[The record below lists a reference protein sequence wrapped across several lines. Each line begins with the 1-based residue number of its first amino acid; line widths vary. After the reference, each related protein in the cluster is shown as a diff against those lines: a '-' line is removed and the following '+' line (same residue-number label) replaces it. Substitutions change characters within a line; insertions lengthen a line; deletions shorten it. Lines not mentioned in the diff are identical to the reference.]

1 MPNFKI
7 INNTSEIII
16 NNKWILATK
25 FNSKDRVVDEKGH
38 RISSDYKGRQYRI
51 IEKRERNFS
60 GLERFERG
68 LLGTVTVICTLCL
81 GLFSKSVRN
90 LFTKSKASIRFAV
103 LEEPTRFKVESG
115 KVVYLEPK
123 LLFGGAK
130 ISEDRELNF
139 ALVKT
144 AGKQKLVPVTSARF
158 GSEHTTYEGS
168 ALEALL
174 KIAQDKEPKYSFS
187 FDRHYGS
194 PISHFLK
201 HPNNSL
207 VTQEEFF
214 KFILEKDE
222 TGTPRIC
229 TLNSNSTLEVLSI
242 VKEKDIPINLNKK
255 NAAGETLF
263 TLWAGKGNA
272 KITKLILELDHFVI
286 DQTQGKIKSA
296 FVEAV
301 LNGSKEEADL
311 LIDAMVKK
319 GIVLS
324 QEELWIQRAF
334 KNDCAFSEEEFTQL
348 DQELKIKVFFAANTF
363 GNEDIVKKL
372 KSLGMNTIPLFW
384 PGPGILARNM
394 DIVTTRN
401 VMETLLKGL
410 RQDGLLLTKEEFS
423 KLDKSKYISKVDQI
437 GRIQG
442 KNFIEKLVKE
452 NGLKHIKVPKKIAVI
467 NEGLESVS
475 FQVASSLELI
485 PKEDQLQI
493 YAERV
498 KPVNR
503 KLSLEEAIEFMIIL
517 EKTGYS
523 DFFGQNFFFC
533 EDGIYFI
540 DTEYKDFSPTR
551 PQFGSIKSLK
561 DYVDPKDAEKFLEE
575 YEKRKEAYDKEKE
588 LCEAQQKEYRAAF
601 ENPYTRLTTGYAE
614 HEFVFSLT
622 SLGVFR
628 ILCK

>member
-1 MPNFKI
+1 MPDFKI
-7 INNTSEIII
+7 IRNTSEIKL
-16 NNKWILATK
+16 NNKWVPATK
-25 FNSKDRVVDEKGH
+25 FDSKDRLVDEKGH
-38 RISSDYKGRQYRI
+38 KVSADYKGRQYRI
-51 IEKRERNFS
+51 IEKRECTFS
-60 GLERFERG
+60 SLERFGRG
-68 LLGTVTVICTLCL
+68 LLGTVAVICTLCF

-90 LFTKSKASIRFAV
+90 LFAKSKVNIRFAV
-103 LEEPTRFKVESG
+103 LEEETRFKVEGG
-115 KVVYLEPK
+115 KVVYLNPK

-130 ISEDRELNF
+130 ISKDQELNF

-144 AGKQKLVPVTSARF
+144 AGKQKLVPVTSAQF
-158 GSEHTTYEGS
+158 GEEHTTYEGS
-168 ALEALL
+168 ALDALL
-174 KIAQDKEPKYSFS
+174 KIAQDKEPRSYFS
-187 FDRHYGS
+187 RDRHYGS

-207 VTQEEFF
+207 VTEEEFF

-222 TGTPRIC
+222 AGTPRIC
-229 TLNSNSTLEVLSI
+229 TLNSDSTLEVLSI
-242 VKEKDIPINLNKK
+242 IKEKNIPINLNEKT
-255 NAAGETLF
+255 AAGKTLF
-263 TLWAGKGNA
+263 TLWAGSGDA
-272 KITKLILELDHFVI
+272 KITKLILELDPSVI
-286 DQTQGKIKSA
+286 DQTQGQVKSA

-301 LNGSKEEADL
+301 LNVSEEEAAL

-334 KNDCAFSEEEFTQL
+334 KNDCAFSEEEFTRL
-348 DQELKIKVFFAANTF
+348 DQELKIKIFFAANAF
-363 GNEDIVKKL
+363 GNEGIVKKL
-372 KSLGMNTIPLFW
+372 KPLGMDTVPLFC
-384 PGPGILARNM
+384 PGPSILALNM
-394 DIVTTRN
+394 DIVTARN
-401 VMETLLKGL
+401 VMEVFLKGL
-410 RQDGLLLTKEEFS
+410 RQDGLLITAEEFG

-452 NGLKHIKVPKKIAVI
+452 HGLKHIKVPKKIAVI
-467 NEGLESVS
+467 NEGLETIS
-475 FQVASSLELI
+475 FRVEGSLELI

-498 KPVNR
+498 KRVDR

-540 DTEYKDFSPTR
+540 DTEYKDFSPIR
-551 PQFGSIKSLK
+551 PQFESIKSLK
-561 DYVDPKDAEKFLEE
+561 NYVDPKDAEKFLEE

-588 LCEAQQKEYRAAF
+588 LREAQQKEYREAF
-601 ENPYTRLTTGYAE
+601 KNPYTKLTTGYTA
-614 HEFVFSLT
+614 HEFTFPLASLT
-622 SLGVFR
+622 
-628 ILCK
+628 